1 MATPDF
7 ILRLRK
13 HVGHEK
19 LFLTGVTGVVIGDG
33 TVGDEGAV
41 LLHRRAD
48 GGAWSP
54 PGGIL
59 EPGEQPAEALV
70 REVEEETGIVAVPE
84 RVASVVTGDPFTY
97 DNGDVVQFV
106 DIAFRCRPVGGRI
119 RVDGDESLE
128 VAWFPMD
135 GLPPMADRVLDR
147 ILRAHEGGRAW
158 FVPAEGTGADPLDP

>member
-33 TVGDEGAV
+33 AVGDEGAV

-48 GGAWSP
+48 DGAWSP

-97 DNGDVVQFV
+97 ANGDVVQIV
-106 DIAFRCRPVGGRI
+106 DVAFRCRPVGGRI
-119 RVDGDESLE
+119 RLDEDESLE

-147 ILRAHEGGRAW
+147 VLRAHENGRAW
-158 FVPAEGTGADPLDP
+158 FVPAKGSGQEGAT